1 MSMCVPLPPAYELD
15 SVNEDMLEAL
25 IMQLGLKR
33 HSKNSMDPCCVICR
47 QNLMSKQAPPLRP
60 VKPLGESGNAYAHVA
75 HAHTYMPK

>member
-1 MSMCVPLPPAYELD
+1 MSMVLPQQMSLPPAYELD

-47 QNLMSKQAPPLRP
+47 QNLFLSKQVPPLRP
-60 VKPLGESGNAYAHVA
+60 VKPLNDATAYGRF
-75 HAHTYMPK
+75 MPNS